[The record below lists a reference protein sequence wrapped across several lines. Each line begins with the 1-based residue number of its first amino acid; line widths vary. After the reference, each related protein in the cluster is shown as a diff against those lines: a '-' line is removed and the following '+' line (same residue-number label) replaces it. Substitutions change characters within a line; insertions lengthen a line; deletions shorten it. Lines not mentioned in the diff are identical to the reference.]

1 MNPANL
7 LVFVVGSIWC
17 AAGVTVVSARRKGC
31 SIPWFYFLGSL
42 WAAAILGLYMLCSG
56 EAAQLRIAQWPL
68 VAMISGGAVVNGIG
82 QAVIMWNLKS
92 GGCALVYAIPQLG
105 FILPFLASGLFWGE
119 RITWL
124 NLLGVIVE
132 AVAILSVFPR
142 GSRDPDDSREAKRI
156 LVALGALLLLG
167 TSQLFYL
174 YPSLPRNAEL
184 KLPASASAFFTL
196 AANMVSFLVITLA
209 VKKKEAVPW
218 KFQLPLSLLWGT
230 VAATAFF
237 VLYITFQLM
246 AEQGMAGLVYPV
258 ASSTEIVLF
267 TLFTRIRFR
276 ERLSLRRSLAL
287 AAIVVGIFMIQL
299 RF

>member
-1 MNPANL
+1 M
-7 LVFVVGSIWC
+7 
-17 AAGVTVVSARRKGC
+17 VSARRTGC

-42 WAAAILGLYMLCSG
+42 WAALILGGYMLCSG
-56 EAAQLRIAQWPL
+56 EAAELRGAQWPL

-142 GSRDPDDSREAKRI
+142 GSKSADDSREARRI
-156 LVALGALLLLG
+156 LIALGALLLLG
-167 TSQLFYL
+167 TSQLFYI

-196 AANMVSFLVITLA
+196 GANMVSFFVITLA
-209 VKKKEAVPW
+209 VKKREAVPW
-218 KFQLPLSLLWGT
+218 KSQIPLSLLWGT
-230 VAATAFF
+230 IAATAFF
-237 VLYITFQLM
+237 VLYVTIRVM
-246 AEQGMAGLVYPV
+246 GEQGAAGLVYPV

-267 TLFTRIRFR
+267 TLFTRIRLR
-276 ERLSLRRSLAL
+276 EKLVLRQILAL

-299 RF
+299 QL